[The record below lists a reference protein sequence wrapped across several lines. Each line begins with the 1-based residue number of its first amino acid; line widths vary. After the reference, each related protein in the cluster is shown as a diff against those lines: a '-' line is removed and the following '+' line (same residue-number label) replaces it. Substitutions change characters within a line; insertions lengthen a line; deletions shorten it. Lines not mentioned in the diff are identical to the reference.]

1 MKRFIVL
8 LTVVAVMLTCS
19 TAFAT
24 ETLYEHVGGKY
35 TVTYDGTANEM
46 YGFVVV
52 GPTTVGEDEEATT
65 EYSSNFTSSSILY
78 IDQQTA
84 NSAGKVEFKNFM
96 LKEGATPDANNY
108 LGRVFI
114 GGGEASALSLGYV
127 TSVEKEITGVNVTGT
142 ITDTN
147 NPREA
152 TVTLKDADGETV
164 GTANTVSGAYS
175 IAEVMPGTYSLEIAK
190 PASCTLTYTNVVVGE
205 EEDVTVDATT
215 TKYAG
220 DIKVNDEVNGFDLS
234 ELIADFNKVTGT
246 HTFTNQYSDIN
257 LNGTVNGFD
266 LQIIIANFNNKGETK
281 SL

>member
-52 GPTTVGEDEEATT
+52 GPTTVGEGEEATT
-65 EYSSNFTSSSILY
+65 EYHSNFTSSSILY

-127 TSVEKEITGVNVTGT
+127 TSVEKVITGVNVTGT

-152 TVTLKDADGETV
+152 TVTLKDAEGETV

-190 PASCTLTYTNVVVGE
+190 TASCSLTYSNVVVG

-220 DIKVNDEVNGFDLS
+220 DVDSTNEINGYDLRTV
-234 ELIADFNKVTGT
+234 ITDFNKVSGT
-246 HTFTNQYSDIN
+246 HTFANPNADADAS
-257 LNGTVNGFD
+257 GTVNGYD
-266 LQIIIANFNNKGETK
+266 LRVIIANFNQKGETK